1 MAIKWKCLV
10 FIFVFIM
17 SNTVVM
23 AQNEIGTGQEEITAE
38 EKVQV
43 ERGRIIRIIED
54 TQINLGESIDDPD
67 GSGFEVRYQL
77 VEIEITTGQFTGRVV
92 EVENYIDVHNMV
104 VGEGYEVLL
113 YLEEDE
119 GGALASAFIM
129 EIARDKYLV
138 YLVIAFVLVLVIVGG
153 LKGLKTV
160 ITLTITGIAVVKILL
175 PLLLKGYSPIL
186 LSIGVCA
193 LISLITLLIV
203 SGFNKKTWAAIAGT
217 TGGVLVAGIVAWT
230 IGSMAN
236 LTGLG
241 NEEAQMLMFVPSEVQ
256 FDFRGLLFSGI
267 ILGALGAVMDV
278 SMSVASAMSEIREHN
293 SGIRPTSMIKSGMNV
308 GKDMMGTMS
317 NTLILAYVGGSL
329 HLMLLFLAYDVP
341 FSEII
346 NRDMIA
352 SEVVRALAGSIGL
365 ISAIPITAVVMAGL
379 GAIKNR
385 LRGARL

>member
-77 VEIEITTGQFTGRVV
+77 VEVEITTGQFTGKVV

-153 LKGLKTV
+153 LKGFKTV

-278 SMSVASAMSEIREHN
+278 SMSVASAMSEIQEHN

>member
-1 MAIKWKCLV
+1 MAINWKCLV
-10 FIFVFIM
+10 FIFVLIM
-17 SNTVVM
+17 SNTVVI

-77 VEIEITTGQFTGRVV
+77 VEVEITTGQFTGKVV

-278 SMSVASAMSEIREHN
+278 SMSVASAMSEIQEHN
-293 SGIRPTSMIKSGMNV
+293 SQIRPTSMIKSGMNV

>member
-77 VEIEITTGQFTGRVV
+77 VEVKITTGQFTGKVV

>member
-1 MAIKWKCLV
+1 M
-10 FIFVFIM
+10 
-17 SNTVVM
+17 
-23 AQNEIGTGQEEITAE
+23 
-38 EKVQV
+38 EK
-43 ERGRIIRIIED
+43 
-54 TQINLGESIDDPD
+54 
-67 GSGFEVRYQL
+67 
-77 VEIEITTGQFTGRVV
+77 
-92 EVENYIDVHNMV
+92 
-104 VGEGYEVLL
+104 GYEVLL

-217 TGGVLVAGIVAWT
+217 TGGVLVAGLVAWT

-241 NEEAQMLMFVPSEVQ
+241 NEEAQMLMFIPLEVQ

-293 SGIRPTSMIKSGMNV
+293 SGIRPIKMIKSGMNV
-308 GKDMMGTMS
+308 GRDMMGTMS

-365 ISAIPITAVVMAGL
+365 ISAIPITALVMAGL
-379 GAIKNR
+379 VAVKKHKIKKVI
-385 LRGARL
+385 

>member
-1 MAIKWKCLV
+1 
-10 FIFVFIM
+10 
-17 SNTVVM
+17 
-23 AQNEIGTGQEEITAE
+23 
-38 EKVQV
+38 
-43 ERGRIIRIIED
+43 
-54 TQINLGESIDDPD
+54 
-67 GSGFEVRYQL
+67 
-77 VEIEITTGQFTGRVV
+77 
-92 EVENYIDVHNMV
+92 MV

-153 LKGLKTV
+153 LKGFKTV

-278 SMSVASAMSEIREHN
+278 SMSVASAMSEIQEHN

-341 FSEII
+341 FSEISTEI
-346 NRDMIA
+346 
-352 SEVVRALAGSIGL
+352 
-365 ISAIPITAVVMAGL
+365 
-379 GAIKNR
+379 
-385 LRGARL
+385 